1 MIINHNM
8 NALNAHRNMGV
19 NNTNAGKSMEKL
31 SSGLRINRAGDD
43 AAGLAISE
51 KMRGQI
57 RGLTQASRNASD
69 GISLVQTAEGALNET
84 TNILQRMREISV
96 QSANSTNTETDRAAL
111 QEELN
116 QLTTEINRIGN
127 TTEFNTQKLLNGGAG
142 SSSNSN
148 ITDATSAAVTSTN
161 AFDAAN
167 LSAKNFTA
175 SINVDGTTFDLTN
188 ALKKDWTNGGANNLT
203 ADNLIAELNN
213 VSAGGTKLSDVLDI
227 TKDNTNKI
235 TFTAKSTGKSS
246 SIKLEATG
254 GDSNAVSKLLGFAD
268 NKTDLDPAS
277 QAYKGGA
284 KGNNATVERHGLEG
298 TGELN
303 TKIDVNK
310 GDSFKVKVGS
320 DSEVTVKFASAKT
333 YDVANTDANVAQ
345 AAREE
350 YVKDVNAALQKAG
363 LSDKVEASLSND
375 NKLQLISKSG
385 KDIKLTDGTLGGANG
400 ISKTTTVKNVNQV
413 VGAGAQGAGF
423 EVNLQIGANSGQAM
437 NLSIGDMRAAA
448 LGITGNTGQAGFSST
463 NNVTNGTDTIS
474 TEASLDITSATNA
487 SKAITAIDSA
497 MEKVSSERAKLG
509 AVQNRLEYTISNLDN
524 TAENLT
530 SAESTL
536 RDVDMAK
543 EMMEYSKNNILSQAA
558 QSMISQANQQPQ
570 NVLQLLR

>member
-19 NNTNAGKSMEKL
+19 NNSAAGKSMEKL

-142 SSSNSN
+142 SNSSANV
-148 ITDATSAAVTSTN
+148 TDAASASVTTGN
-161 AFDAAN
+161 FTVKN
-167 LSAKNFTA
+167 LSTVTNKT
-175 SINVDGTTFDLTN
+175 SIKVDGTTFDISE
-188 ALKKDWTNGGANNLT
+188 ALKVDWTGKNADDVITELSKVT
-203 ADNLIAELNN
+203 AGEK
-213 VSAGGTKLSDVLDI
+213 KLSDVVDI
-227 TKDNTNKI
+227 TKVAAGGDTKI
-235 TFTAKSTGKSS
+235 VFTAKSTGKSS
-246 SIKLEATG
+246 SVEISTDNDTVAQLFGYQNK
-254 GDSNAVSKLLGFAD
+254 GDLTSKANGE
-268 NKTDLDPAS
+268 
-277 QAYKGGA
+277 
-284 KGNNATVERHGLEG
+284 GNSATVQKHGLEG
-298 TGELN
+298 AAALGNGNVQINVTKGE
-303 TKIDVNK
+303 TFKIQ
-310 GDSFKVKVGS
+310 VGS
-320 DSEVTVKFASAKT
+320 DSAVSVKFDSAKT
-333 YDVANTDANVAQ
+333 YDVANADANMAQ

-375 NKLQLISKSG
+375 NKLQLISKNG
-385 KDIKLTDGTLGGANG
+385 KDIKVTEGNVGGIDTN
-400 ISKTTTVKNVNQV
+400 STVKNVNQV

-448 LGITGNTGQAGFSST
+448 LGITGNTGQTGFSST